1 MLQFETIY
9 GNVVAKANHY
19 MAVPDGCGGRR
30 FIKDEA
36 IRQYEDNFK
45 RQCVTYA
52 NKGITG
58 AFRFIADVYFITDKS
73 DLDNALKTLLDC
85 LQYCGA
91 IADDNKCV
99 SIEARK
105 HIDRDRPR
113 VRFALV
119 PLEPTLF

>member
-19 MAVPDGCGGRR
+19 MAVPDG
-30 FIKDEA
+30 
-36 IRQYEDNFK
+36 
-45 RQCVTYA
+45 
-52 NKGITG
+52 
-58 AFRFIADVYFITDKS
+58 
-73 DLDNALKTLLDC
+73 
-85 LQYCGA
+85 CGA